1 MIAKIAATTASAY
14 PRKSLAR
21 GRVVEGGCAATERT
35 KIVAMRVND
44 PTPTITRNGA
54 AIAPRPAWHH

>member
-1 MIAKIAATTASAY
+1 MIAKTAATTPSAY

-21 GRVVEGGCAATERT
+21 GRVEGGYVATERT

-54 AIAPRPAWHH
+54 VIAPRPAWQH